1 MIYDASN
8 ARGAEV
14 WDVDRVVKFDW
25 VMSVDVAQGE
35 VLIADQPLRAVDGEI
50 AHHAVYFDSIHP
62 IFAGEQS
69 PCLFH
74 CYGRKH

>member
-8 ARGAEV
+8 AFGAEV
-14 WDVDRVVKFDW
+14 WDVDRLQKFDL

-35 VLIADQPLRAVDGEI
+35 VLIAEQPLRAVDGEI
-50 AHHAVYFDSIHP
+50 VHHAVQFESIYP